1 MASAALAGCTNALP
15 SWPGRPGSGGPLAA
29 MPWPAQLTAP
39 VRAEAVN
46 GDRARGVSSP
56 EVASPLDP
64 ESTIDLVARA
74 KTGDRAA
81 LDALCARC
89 LPALRRW
96 ARGRLPRHAR
106 GLLDTGDLVQETVL
120 HALPRLA
127 EFEPRH
133 QGALQAYL
141 RQAVANRIRDEV
153 RRAARRPT
161 AELPAD
167 SPDVSPSPL
176 ERAIGRQGVER
187 YEKALQRLR
196 PEEREAIVN
205 RIELQLS
212 YEELAVALAK
222 PTPNAARVA
231 VTRAVARLIEEM
243 DDGR

>member
-1 MASAALAGCTNALP
+1 MASAAQVSRPAGSAWLA
-15 SWPGRPGSGGPLAA
+15 WIGPTA
-29 MPWPAQLTAP
+29 M
-39 VRAEAVN
+39 AEAAN
-46 GDRARGVSSP
+46 GRRPRGVSSSD
-56 EVASPLDP
+56 AAAPLDP
-64 ESTIDLVARA
+64 ETTIDLVVRA

-81 LDALCARC
+81 LDALCERC

-153 RRAARRPT
+153 RRAARRPVG
-161 AELPAD
+161 ELPSD
-167 SPDVSPSPL
+167 PPDAAPSPL

-187 YEKALQRLR
+187 YERALQRLR
-196 PEEREAIVN
+196 PEEREAVVN

-231 VTRAVARLIEEM
+231 VTRALARLIEEM